1 MISNRMIEIANGD
14 LTGEELQTIRKDEFG
29 TLVQAVND
37 MTKQLKFILGSIHSV
52 SESVASNS
60 EELSQSADEI
70 K

>member
-1 MISNRMIEIANGD
+1 MIEIANGD